1 MPFPK
6 TCFSPLQIFPKT
18 VAIGSPSRSW
28 SRSRSRGPKPAAK
41 IDHVTNV
48 VVGSCCWLRVFLL
61 HRIASHRLVSFRFV
75 FTRLVW
81 LPLADAALLHAACC
95 QVRLK
100 RTFDWFVGGSDR
112 ERDEKRERGA
122 APSCF
127 LVEKGCFF
135 SFCYF
140 FLVAFVAF
148 VVVLFPQSP
157 LPACESENATKCSE
171 L

>member
-6 TCFSPLQIFPKT
+6 TCFSPLQIFPKRVGV
-18 VAIGSPSRSW
+18 VA
-28 SRSRSRGPKPAAK
+28 SRSRGPKPAAK

-48 VVGSCCWLRVFLL
+48 VVGSCWWRRVFLL
-61 HRIASHRLVSFRFV
+61 HRMASHRIASPRVVSFRFYSSC
-75 FTRLVW
+75 W
-81 LPLADAALLHAACC
+81 LPLADAALLAACC

-100 RTFDWFVGGSDR
+100 RTFDWFGLSGGSETER
-112 ERDEKRERGA
+112 ERERQLHVA
-122 APSCF
+122 FWWKKDVF
-127 LVEKGCFF
+127 LVSVIFLF
-135 SFCYF
+135 I